1 MCVQVTLL
9 TPILAA
15 KQRELTYYRQHDGIV
30 KSVGGLI
37 RRARSG
43 LRDPRQRPLNEAGG
57 TFPPHT
63 DPGKM
68 VTSSHYLEAPR
79 RLRAFVR
86 AHETSLVVLAALVG
100 TISGLVVAAMSAA
113 VEGLHVLLFNLE
125 MGDRLSSQFRIEPLR
140 ALLVPSLGG
149 LLLGVAFLLLLR
161 WRPAREIDP
170 IEANALHGGRMSF
183 RGSLIVALQT
193 VWSSGVGA
201 SVGLEAGY
209 TQLAS
214 GLAASLGRGFHL
226 RRGDQR
232 IMVGCGAAAA
242 IAGAF
247 GAPLAGAFYAFE
259 LVIGGYTPASLTP
272 VGVAAVAGY
281 FVAHGIHSDVAGR
294 RRRCGRRCARAR
306 SRHRGV
312 ARRPGGAVRHRHH
325 ARRGAVRDVAC
336 QDQALA
342 AAAAGAGGPRRRPAR
357 PDNAAGDVVGAR
369 RAAFCRICFNSAF
382 GARDH
387 FHPESD
393 CFRHLAGIGFR
404 GGLFFATLFL
414 GAIGGHLFAGGFDA
428 IWPGLNLSPNV
439 YAIIGMSALSASVIG
454 GPLTMS
460 FIALELTGNL
470 WLTTAVLV
478 AVIISTQITRELFG
492 YSFATWRLHLRGE
505 TIRSA
510 ADVGWIRDLTV
521 RSLMRRDVATVSANM
536 AIEEFRDKFPLGSKT
551 QVVAVDGTGRYVG
564 LALVADAHAPDIK
577 APDGLIGLLHYRDV
591 VLHPGMNIQEAIAVF
606 DAAEA
611 ELLAV
616 VDIDGEH
623 RPIGLLTEAH
633 AMRRYAEESEQRRR
647 EVIGDI

>member
-1 MCVQVTLL
+1 
-9 TPILAA
+9 
-15 KQRELTYYRQHDGIV
+15 
-30 KSVGGLI
+30 
-37 RRARSG
+37 
-43 LRDPRQRPLNEAGG
+43 
-57 TFPPHT
+57 
-63 DPGKM
+63 M
-68 VTSSHYLEAPR
+68 VTTSRYLEAPR

-100 TISGLVVAAMSAA
+100 VIGGLVVAAMSAL
-113 VEGLHVLLFNLE
+113 VELMHVLLFNVE
-125 MGDRLSSQFRIEPLR
+125 NGERLSSQYSVEPLR
-140 ALLVPSLGG
+140 GLLVPSIGG
-149 LLLGVAFLLLLR
+149 LLLGFAFLVLQR
-161 WRPAREIDP
+161 FRPAREIDP

-183 RGSLIVALQT
+183 RGSVIVAAQT

-214 GLAASLGRGFHL
+214 GIAASLGRGFHL
-226 RRGDQR
+226 RRVDQR

-281 FVAHGIHSDVAGR
+281 FVAHGFTVLSLGVGVGPVGDVLGR
-294 RRRCGRRCARAR
+294 DLVVAALLGILAALFGIAIM
-306 SRHRGV
+306 RGV
-312 ARRPGGAVRHRHH
+312 ALCEALLAKTRLWPPLRPALGGLCVGLLALITPQVMSSGH
-325 ARRGAVRDVAC
+325 GALHFAGFVSIPLSVLATIFLLK
-336 QDQALA
+336 ALA
-342 AAAAGAGGPRRRPAR
+342 SVISLG
-357 PDNAAGDVVGAR
+357 
-369 RAAFCRICFNSAF
+369 S
-382 GARDH
+382 
-387 FHPESD
+387 
-393 CFRHLAGIGFR
+393 GFR
-404 GGLFFATLFL
+404 GGLFFATLFM

-428 IWPGLNLSPNV
+428 IWPELNLNPNV

-460 FIALELTGNL
+460 FIALESTGNL

-510 ADVGWIRDLTV
+510 ADIGWIRDLTV
-521 RSLMRRDVATVSANM
+521 RSLMRQDVSTVNAS
-536 AIEEFRDKFPLGSKT
+536 IGLEQFREKFPLGSKT
-551 QVVAVDGTGRYVG
+551 QVIAVDGSGRYVG
-564 LALVADAHAPDIK
+564 LALVADAHAPDVE
-577 APDGLIGLLHYRDV
+577 APNGLIGLLHYRDV

-611 ELLAV
+611 ESLAV
-616 VDIDGEH
+616 VDTDGEH
-623 RPIGLLTEAH
+623 KPIGVLTEAH

-647 EVIGDI
+647 EAVGDI

>member
-1 MCVQVTLL
+1 M
-9 TPILAA
+9 
-15 KQRELTYYRQHDGIV
+15 G
-30 KSVGGLI
+30 
-37 RRARSG
+37 AR
-43 LRDPRQRPLNEAGG
+43 
-57 TFPPHT
+57 
-63 DPGKM
+63 KM
-68 VTSSHYLEAPR
+68 VPTSGYLEAPR

-86 AHETSLVVLAALVG
+86 AHETSLVVLAALIGTVG
-100 TISGLVVAAMSAA
+100 GMVVLAMSLA
-113 VEGLHVLLFNLE
+113 VAGLHTLLFDIPTRE
-125 MGDRLSSQFRIEPLR
+125 RLSSQDSIDPLR

-149 LLLGVAFLLLLR
+149 LLLGVAFLLLQR

-183 RGSLIVALQT
+183 RGSVIVALQT

-209 TQLAS
+209 TQFAS
-214 GLAASLGRGFHL
+214 GIAASLGRGFHL

-281 FVAHGIHSDVAGR
+281 FVTHGFATMSLGIGVGPVGEILGR
-294 RRRCGRRCARAR
+294 DLAIAALLGI
-306 SRHRGV
+306 
-312 ARRPGGAVRHRHH
+312 
-325 ARRGAVRDVAC
+325 
-336 QDQALA
+336 LA
-342 AAAAGAGGPRRRPAR
+342 A
-357 PDNAAGDVVGAR
+357 
-369 RAAFCRICFNSAF
+369 
-382 GARDH
+382 
-387 FHPESD
+387 
-393 CFRHLAGIGFR
+393 LAGIAIMRGVGLCETWLTKLAPWPPLRPVLGGLGVGLLALLTPQVMSSGHGALHVAGIVSMPLAVIAGVFALKAVASVISLGSGFR

-414 GAIGGHLFAGGFDA
+414 GLLGGHLFAAGIDA
-428 IWPGLNLSPNV
+428 VWPGLDLDPNV
-439 YAIIGMSALSASVIG
+439 YAIIGMSALSASVVG

-460 FIALELTGNL
+460 FIALESTGNL

-521 RSLMRRDVATVSANM
+521 QRLMRTDLTTASVDLS
-536 AIEEFRDKFPLGSKT
+536 IEEFRGKFPLGSRT
-551 QVVAVDGTGRYVG
+551 QVVAVDADGRYAG
-564 LALVADAHAPDIK
+564 LALVAEAHAPDTDPAGRLVGI
-577 APDGLIGLLHYRDV
+577 LHHRDV
-591 VLHPGMNIQEAIAVF
+591 VLHPVMNIQEAIAAF

-611 ELLAV
+611 ESLV
-616 VDIDGEH
+616 VVESGGEH
-623 RPIGLLTEAH
+623 RPIGILTEAH

-647 EVIGDI
+647 EVVGDI

>member
-1 MCVQVTLL
+1 MTR
-9 TPILAA
+9 IKAA
-15 KQRELTYYRQHDGIV
+15 KPWRTALPAVHGSGEMVT
-30 KSVGGLI
+30 
-37 RRARSG
+37 RAR
-43 LRDPRQRPLNEAGG
+43 
-57 TFPPHT
+57 
-63 DPGKM
+63 
-68 VTSSHYLEAPR
+68 YLEAPQ

-86 AHETSLVVLAALVG
+86 AHEASLVVLALLIG
-100 TISGLVVAAMSAA
+100 TLGGLAVAAMSVA

-125 MGDRLSSQFRIEPLR
+125 WGDRLSSQFRIEPWR

-183 RGSLIVALQT
+183 RGSVIVSLQT

-226 RRGDQR
+226 RRADQR

-281 FVAHGIHSDVAGR
+281 FVTHAFAPLTLGVGVGPVGDVLGRDLAVAALLGILAALVGIAIM
-294 RRRCGRRCARAR
+294 
-306 SRHRGV
+306 RGV
-312 ARRPGGAVRHRHH
+312 ALCEALLAKTGIWQPLRPALGGLAV
-325 ARRGAVRDVAC
+325 GLL
-336 QDQALA
+336 ALA
-342 AAAAGAGGPRRRPAR
+342 TPQVMSSGHGALHFAGFVSIPLT
-357 PDNAAGDVVGAR
+357 VVASMFLLKAIASILSLG
-369 RAAFCRICFNSAF
+369 S
-382 GARDH
+382 
-387 FHPESD
+387 
-393 CFRHLAGIGFR
+393 GFR

-414 GAIGGHLFAGGFDA
+414 GALGGHLFAGVIDT
-428 IWPGLNLSPNV
+428 IWPALKLDPNV

-460 FIALELTGNL
+460 FIALESTGNL

-478 AVIISTQITRELFG
+478 AVMIATQITRELFG
-492 YSFATWRLHLRGE
+492 YSFATWRFHLRGE

-521 RSLMRRDVATVSANM
+521 RSLMRSDLTTVDASM
-536 AIEEFRDKFPLGSKT
+536 PIEEFREKFPLGSKT
-551 QVVAVDGTGRYVG
+551 RVVAIDASGRYAG
-564 LALVADAHAPDIK
+564 LALVAEAHAPDLE
-577 APDGLIGLLHYRDV
+577 AVNGIGDILHFKDV
-591 VLHPGMNIQEAIAVF
+591 VLHPVMNIQEAIAVF

-611 ELLAV
+611 ETLAV
-616 VDIDGEH
+616 VEPGEAH
-623 RPIGLLTEAH
+623 RPIGVLNESH
-633 AMRRYAEESEQRRR
+633 AVRRYAEESEQRRR
-647 EVIGDI
+647 EAIGEA

>member
-1 MCVQVTLL
+1 
-9 TPILAA
+9 
-15 KQRELTYYRQHDGIV
+15 
-30 KSVGGLI
+30 
-37 RRARSG
+37 
-43 LRDPRQRPLNEAGG
+43 
-57 TFPPHT
+57 
-63 DPGKM
+63 M
-68 VTSSHYLEAPR
+68 VTTSRYLEAPR

-100 TISGLVVAAMSAA
+100 TLAGWVVVAMSIA
-113 VEGLHVLLFNLE
+113 VAGLHALLFNIDIRE
-125 MGDRLSSQFRIEPLR
+125 RLSSQFSIDPLR

-149 LLLGVAFLLLLR
+149 LALGIAFLLLQR

-183 RGSLIVALQT
+183 RGSVIVASQT

-214 GLAASLGRGFHL
+214 GLAASLGRAFHL
-226 RRGDQR
+226 RRADQR

-281 FVAHGIHSDVAGR
+281 FVTHGFAALSLGIGVGPVGDVLGR
-294 RRRCGRRCARAR
+294 DLAIAALLGILAALFGIAIM
-306 SRHRGV
+306 RGV
-312 ARRPGGAVRHRHH
+312 TLCEALLTRSGIWPPLRPALGGLAVGLLALLTPQVMSSGH
-325 ARRGAVRDVAC
+325 GALHFAGIVSMPLTMIASVFVLK
-336 QDQALA
+336 ALA
-342 AAAAGAGGPRRRPAR
+342 SVISLG
-357 PDNAAGDVVGAR
+357 
-369 RAAFCRICFNSAF
+369 S
-382 GARDH
+382 
-387 FHPESD
+387 
-393 CFRHLAGIGFR
+393 GFR
-404 GGLFFATLFL
+404 GGLFFASLLL
-414 GAIGGHLFAGGFDA
+414 GALGGRLFAAGFDMV
-428 IWPGLNLSPNV
+428 WPGLHLDPNV
-439 YAIIGMSALSASVIG
+439 YAIVAMSALSASVIG

-460 FIALELTGNL
+460 FIALESTGDL

-478 AVIISTQITRELFG
+478 AVMISSQITRELFG

-521 RSLMRRDVATVSANM
+521 RRLMRPDVPTVNADM
-536 AIEEFRDKFPLGSKT
+536 PIEEFRGKFPLGSKT
-551 QVVAVDGTGRYVG
+551 QVVAVDAAGRYVG
-564 LALVADAHAPDIK
+564 LALVADAHAPDVDAK
-577 APDGLIGLLHYRDV
+577 SGLNGILHHRDV
-591 VLHPGMNIQEAIAVF
+591 VLHPVMNIQEAIAVF

-611 ELLAV
+611 ESLV
-616 VDIDGEH
+616 VVEAGGEH
-623 RPIGLLTEAH
+623 RPVGILTEAH

-647 EVIGDI
+647 EAVGDIR

>member
-1 MCVQVTLL
+1 
-9 TPILAA
+9 
-15 KQRELTYYRQHDGIV
+15 
-30 KSVGGLI
+30 
-37 RRARSG
+37 
-43 LRDPRQRPLNEAGG
+43 
-57 TFPPHT
+57 
-63 DPGKM
+63 M
-68 VTSSHYLEAPR
+68 VTKSRYLEAPR

-86 AHETSLVVLAALVG
+86 AHETSLVVLAALIG
-100 TISGLVVAAMSAA
+100 TIGGAVVVAMSVA
-113 VEGLHVLLFNLE
+113 VEAMHVLFFDLE
-125 MGDRLSSQFRIEPLR
+125 MGDRLSSQFHIEPLR

-149 LLLGVAFLLLLR
+149 LLLGVAFLLLAR
-161 WRPAREIDP
+161 VRPAREIDP

-183 RGSLIVALQT
+183 RGSVVVALQT
-193 VWSSGVGA
+193 IWSSGVGA

-226 RRGDQR
+226 RRADQR

-242 IAGAF
+242 ISGAF

-281 FVAHGIHSDVAGR
+281 FVAHAFTVLSLGINIGPLGDVLGR
-294 RRRCGRRCARAR
+294 DLAIAALLGILAALFGIAIM
-306 SRHRGV
+306 RGV
-312 ARRPGGAVRHRHH
+312 ALCERLLAKTRLWPPLRPALGGLVVGLLALVTPQVMSSGHGAVHF
-325 ARRGAVRDVAC
+325 AGFVAIPLSVVATIF
-336 QDQALA
+336 ALKA
-342 AAAAGAGGPRRRPAR
+342 IASVISLG
-357 PDNAAGDVVGAR
+357 
-369 RAAFCRICFNSAF
+369 S
-382 GARDH
+382 
-387 FHPESD
+387 
-393 CFRHLAGIGFR
+393 GFR

-414 GAIGGHLFAGGFDA
+414 GALGGHLFAAGFDV
-428 IWPGLNLSPNV
+428 IWPGLHLSPNV

-460 FIALELTGNL
+460 FIALESTGNL

-478 AVIISTQITRELFG
+478 AVMISTQITRELFG

-521 RSLMRRDVATVSANM
+521 RSLMRHDVATVDAHM
-536 AIEEFRDKFPLGSKT
+536 PIAQFREKFPLGSKN

-564 LALVADAHAPDIK
+564 LALVAEAHAPDIE
-577 APDGLIGLLHYRDV
+577 APDGLIGLLHCRDA

-611 ELLAV
+611 ESLAV
-616 VDIDGEH
+616 VDISGEH
-623 RPIGLLTEAH
+623 RPIGILTEAH

-647 EVIGDI
+647 EVLGEI

>member
-1 MCVQVTLL
+1 
-9 TPILAA
+9 
-15 KQRELTYYRQHDGIV
+15 
-30 KSVGGLI
+30 
-37 RRARSG
+37 
-43 LRDPRQRPLNEAGG
+43 
-57 TFPPHT
+57 
-63 DPGKM
+63 M
-68 VTSSHYLEAPR
+68 VTTSRYLEAPR

-100 TISGLVVAAMSAA
+100 TIGGLVVAAMGAA
-113 VEGLHVLLFNLE
+113 VAGLHMLLFNLE
-125 MGDRLSSQFRIEPLR
+125 MGERLSSQFRIEPLR

-149 LLLGVAFLLLLR
+149 LLLGVAFLLLQR

-183 RGSLIVALQT
+183 RGSIIVALQT

-214 GLAASLGRGFHL
+214 GLGASLGRGFHL
-226 RRGDQR
+226 RRADQR

-281 FVAHGIHSDVAGR
+281 FVAHAFGELSLGVGVGPVGDVLGHDLAIAALLGILAALFGI
-294 RRRCGRRCARAR
+294 GIM
-306 SRHRGV
+306 RGV
-312 ARRPGGAVRHRHH
+312 ALCEMLLAKTRIWLPLRPALGGLAVGLLALLTPQVMSSGH
-325 ARRGAVRDVAC
+325 GALHFAGIVSMP
-336 QDQALA
+336 LA
-342 AAAAGAGGPRRRPAR
+342 AIAAVFTLKAIASVISLG
-357 PDNAAGDVVGAR
+357 
-369 RAAFCRICFNSAF
+369 S
-382 GARDH
+382 
-387 FHPESD
+387 
-393 CFRHLAGIGFR
+393 GFR
-404 GGLFFATLFL
+404 GGLFFATLLL
-414 GAIGGHLFAGGFDA
+414 GALGGRLFAAGFDT
-428 IWPGLNLSPNV
+428 IWPGLNLDPNV
-439 YAIIGMSALSASVIG
+439 YAIVGMSALSASVIG

-460 FIALELTGNL
+460 FIALESTGNL

-521 RSLMRRDVATVSANM
+521 RRLMRPDVATVNAGIP
-536 AIEEFRDKFPLGSKT
+536 IEEFRDKFPLGSKT
-551 QVVAVDGTGRYVG
+551 QVVAVDATGRYVG
-564 LALVADAHAPDIK
+564 LALVAEAHAPDIE
-577 APDGLIGLLHYRDV
+577 AASGLIGILHHRDV
-591 VLHPGMNIQEAIAVF
+591 VLHPVMNIQEAIAVF

-611 ELLAV
+611 ESLV
-616 VDIDGEH
+616 VVEADGEH
-623 RPIGLLTEAH
+623 RPIGILTEAH

-647 EVIGDI
+647 EAVGDI